1 MQLARNTKILLYNGD
16 TKYVSELKINDL
28 LMGSDSTQRKI
39 KKITDSNTIL
49 YRISTSKGDYYDVND
64 NCSLLLKKEDSLKT
78 YEIKLKDFIKRDD
91 KELFFGYQKI
101 VSFKEISVENPYNYG
116 LNMDKTNLSIEKIY
130 KCNSIKNRKELLN
143 GIIDNINITTK
154 INDKSIKI
162 IYSDDIYYLI
172 LSLGLYCI
180 NINNNIY
187 VSLDFNNLYHSIK
200 IEKIGKTLSSMID
213 IYENDKRIFLGNFIV
228 ISL

>member
-49 YRISTSKGDYYDVND
+49 YRISTSKGDYYDVDD